1 MNVFFLRNYTNWL
14 SDGVLDLSL
23 TNGVNAISLNL
34 LFSHELVF
42 FFPRDFVLAHALT
55 LKIRIKMKN
64 VQKCLSDIPIHC
76 ASEEF

>member
-42 FFPRDFVLAHALT
+42 FFPRDFVL
-55 LKIRIKMKN
+55 
-64 VQKCLSDIPIHC
+64 LSSRTYFEDQN
-76 ASEEF
+76 